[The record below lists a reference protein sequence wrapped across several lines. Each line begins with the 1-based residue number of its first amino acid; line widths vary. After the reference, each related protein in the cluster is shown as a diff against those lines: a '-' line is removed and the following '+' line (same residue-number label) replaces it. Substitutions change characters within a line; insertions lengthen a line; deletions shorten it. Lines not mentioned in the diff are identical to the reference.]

1 MGCVN
6 KSSKEFKNLITKH
19 NVDGNQLELIVHKYW
34 LETGNETLFPTD
46 IYIQKELG
54 DDSYAEPSKNV
65 RKLWG
70 LRYSTSREYRTLS
83 DAERA
88 YKEAVKFFPAS
99 AIRYYRNAKGNFTFK
114 VQKPVE
120 YLDSKDAFFKDY
132 DGGSITK
139 NTKTIDLNIEE
150 KRSYGIDKVQE
161 LYNRFNTDKTSKA
174 LADRVF
180 NIAKDLGLRISF
192 DESLPFG
199 TIGRYSNN
207 NSIVY
212 KKSFFERD
220 MLNDKKAPI
229 ILHEMLH
236 TLSMYALSDQ
246 TKGWRRPEAL
256 EQFRTEINSL
266 YQDLKDNPILK
277 GERGVTDVN
286 EFIAELANPVFR
298 AKIQNIDRDSKA
310 AQKNEKKSF
319 WSRIVDAFKSLLGL
333 HVTNTYYQRSMNAL
347 DKALSS
353 FDVDT
358 YMRYNGIKNTLRQ
371 GYNAKDW
378 EFNSM
383 SDEQL
388 KSKVDEFA
396 NTIKNNNQYSEKKNK
411 LQYEAAIKSAGR
423 IFESTFNLI
432 GNEQQGLGGS
442 SKEKA
447 DNSQSL
453 RKQLH
458 EESSKQQKELISW
471 ATKNKQLVVEPDDF
485 YEEELGESL
494 AGSETRVW
502 RKGNNVVKSISLN
515 HYGTPKALM
524 ERILIHNIA
533 FPNTAMTMQKVG
545 TSDKGMSIIVE
556 QPLIIDSGTIP
567 TMQEIEDFMII
578 QGFTHTKGQGVN
590 AEYSKDDYLITD
602 IRPEN
607 VIKQPDG
614 TLAVIDCFAMFK
626 NVDAQ
631 KTSQSTLQEFIS
643 SLSGKDLKDELS
655 TIKQEYADYN
665 LINGI
670 EEEKKHSG
678 KAVSQDFTF
687 ADGTTIKAPF
697 RPNAQ
702 QVDALNEMDRFMK
715 SSETTM
721 TLSGYAGTGK
731 TSLMEMIAKK
741 ATMQG
746 ESVLFCASTNK
757 AAAVLNERVSKA
769 GFKATTLNKLFGINV
784 EVDMNGSFYN
794 AKNLVNT
801 LKDVDITPGTTV
813 IIDEASMI
821 ND

>member
-1 MGCVN
+1 
-6 KSSKEFKNLITKH
+6 
-19 NVDGNQLELIVHKYW
+19 
-34 LETGNETLFPTD
+34 
-46 IYIQKELG
+46 
-54 DDSYAEPSKNV
+54 
-65 RKLWG
+65 
-70 LRYSTSREYRTLS
+70 
-83 DAERA
+83 
-88 YKEAVKFFPAS
+88 
-99 AIRYYRNAKGNFTFK
+99 
-114 VQKPVE
+114 
-120 YLDSKDAFFKDY
+120 
-132 DGGSITK
+132 
-139 NTKTIDLNIEE
+139 
-150 KRSYGIDKVQE
+150 
-161 LYNRFNTDKTSKA
+161 
-174 LADRVF
+174 
-180 NIAKDLGLRISF
+180 
-192 DESLPFG
+192 
-199 TIGRYSNN
+199 
-207 NSIVY
+207 
-212 KKSFFERD
+212 
-220 MLNDKKAPI
+220 
-229 ILHEMLH
+229 
-236 TLSMYALSDQ
+236 
-246 TKGWRRPEAL
+246 
-256 EQFRTEINSL
+256 
-266 YQDLKDNPILK
+266 
-277 GERGVTDVN
+277 
-286 EFIAELANPVFR
+286 
-298 AKIQNIDRDSKA
+298 
-310 AQKNEKKSF
+310 
-319 WSRIVDAFKSLLGL
+319 
-333 HVTNTYYQRSMNAL
+333 
-347 DKALSS
+347 
-353 FDVDT
+353 
-358 YMRYNGIKNTLRQ
+358 
-371 GYNAKDW
+371 
-378 EFNSM
+378 
-383 SDEQL
+383 
-388 KSKVDEFA
+388 
-396 NTIKNNNQYSEKKNK
+396 
-411 LQYEAAIKSAGR
+411 
-423 IFESTFNLI
+423 
-432 GNEQQGLGGS
+432 
-442 SKEKA
+442 
-447 DNSQSL
+447 
-453 RKQLH
+453 
-458 EESSKQQKELISW
+458 
-471 ATKNKQLVVEPDDF
+471 
-485 YEEELGESL
+485 
-494 AGSETRVW
+494 
-502 RKGNNVVKSISLN
+502 
-515 HYGTPKALM
+515 M

-746 ESVLFCASTNK
+746 ESVQFCASTNK

-821 ND
+821 NEENYHIINGIAKKKDLQIIYVGDEAQLAPVGETQTSKVFRNGDGKVIRLTQVERSFKAIGI